1 MGIWFILFHA
11 GTFSF
16 QNCLIAKKMVEN
28 VSAPIVKNNA
38 NAMPLPPETPS
49 LGSADTPNEATR
61 LVAYVAYRERKGQSK
76 KNVFQLIP

>member
-38 NAMPLPPETPS
+38 NAMPSPPETRS
-49 LGSADTPNEATR
+49 LGRADTPNEATR
-61 LVAYVAYRERKGQSK
+61 
-76 KNVFQLIP
+76 